1 MNHREK
7 EGVIF
12 RCAWTH
18 ISQMSLD
25 HLVSVVNVFLLK
37 FFLFNDAHLMVCE
50 HAVVNALSFSMRLK
64 AHDEVTL
71 M

>member
-25 HLVSVVNVFLLK
+25 HLISVVNVFLVK
-37 FFLFNDAHLMVCE
+37 IFHFNDDAHLMVCE
-50 HAVVNALSFSMRLK
+50 HAVVNALSFRCG
-64 AHDEVTL
+64 
-71 M
+71 